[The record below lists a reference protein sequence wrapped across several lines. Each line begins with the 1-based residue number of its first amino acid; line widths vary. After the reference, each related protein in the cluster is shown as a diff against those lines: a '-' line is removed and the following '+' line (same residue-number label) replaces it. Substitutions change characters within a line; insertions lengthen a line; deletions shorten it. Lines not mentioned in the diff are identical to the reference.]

1 MSVGSADLRKAINT
15 VWDAQSLDVV
25 FTALW
30 DASVTASEWVVLE
43 DQEAQTK
50 HPFPYCVFEQ
60 GTGNTRSRMTG
71 IGNVLQEI
79 RDIPFLF
86 RVHARSVS
94 GDPRTASEIVAFL
107 IEEIMKVFGGHP
119 SVSPQA
125 LTLDS
130 GKFLI
135 AQYQN
140 DFVVKTGDDE
150 YEGILSYIFRLDMDM
165 AI

>member
-1 MSVGSADLRKAINT
+1 VSVGSADLRKAINT
-15 VWDAQSLDVV
+15 VWDAQNLDDV

-30 DASVTASEWVVLE
+30 GALVTASEWVVLE

-60 GTGNTRSRMTG
+60 GTGNTRSRMSG
-71 IGNVLQEI
+71 EGNQLQEI
-79 RDIPFLF
+79 RDVPFLF
-86 RVHARSVS
+86 RVHARSVD
-94 GDPRTASEIVAFL
+94 GDPRTASEIAAFL

-119 SVSPQA
+119 TVSPQT
-125 LTLDS
+125 LTLDN
-130 GKFLI
+130 GNFLI

-140 DFVVKTGDDE
+140 DFVIRTGDDE
-150 YEGILSYIFRLDMDM
+150 YEGLLSYIFRLDVPM